1 MVGCTPNPSP
11 RPTETSASPSA
22 LVASAPVGPGPSSS
36 GEPAAP
42 GGSAGPSAS
51 ALAGSS
57 AGSGGPE
64 APDAGLPDCTGVAL
78 EGEVLLPPSEAG
90 MLSNA
95 ATDASVDRS
104 YPELSPA
111 LRRALPGLR
120 CCYTAARKAGRS
132 LAGGLVVELRLA
144 PDGKVKSVS
153 QARDKSD
160 INDPMLGSC
169 VETTLSEVSFPAS
182 RRGQATVVVLPLVFR
197 AGVR

>member
-1 MVGCTPNPSP
+1 MAGCTPHPSP

-22 LVASAPVGPGPSSS
+22 LVASAPVGPGPSGS
-36 GEPAAP
+36 GGPAAP

-51 ALAGSS
+51 GGSS
-57 AGSGGPE
+57 AGSGALE

-120 CCYTAARKAGRS
+120 CCYTAARKAGRA

>member
-1 MVGCTPNPSP
+1 MAGCTPNPSP

-22 LVASAPVGPGPSSS
+22 LVASAPVGPGPSGS
-36 GEPAAP
+36 GGPAAP

-51 ALAGSS
+51 GGSS
-57 AGSGGPE
+57 AGSGALE

-120 CCYTAARKAGRS
+120 CCYTAAREAGRA
-132 LAGGLVVELRLA
+132 LAGGLVVELHLA

-160 INDPMLGSC
+160 INDLMLGSC